1 MLAYIL
7 FVIFFGPVAQTGRA
21 PALQAGG
28 PGFKS
33 RWVHF
38 PMYFFFGSLDC
49 IFCAAY
55 ILKDVKWS
63 DEKFIII
70 ILIYL
75 L

>member
-1 MLAYIL
+1 MLA
-7 FVIFFGPVAQTGRA
+7 FVCYHFGPVAQTGRA

-38 PMYFFFGSLDC
+38 SNLLFMFVGNC

-55 ILKDVKWS
+55 ILKDVK
-63 DEKFIII
+63 
-70 ILIYL
+70 
-75 L
+75 

>member
-1 MLAYIL
+1 MLA
-7 FVIFFGPVAQTGRA
+7 FVCYHFGPVAQTGRA

-38 PMYFFFGSLDC
+38 PIDFFIGLLDC

-55 ILKDVKWS
+55 ILKDVK
-63 DEKFIII
+63 
-70 ILIYL
+70 
-75 L
+75 